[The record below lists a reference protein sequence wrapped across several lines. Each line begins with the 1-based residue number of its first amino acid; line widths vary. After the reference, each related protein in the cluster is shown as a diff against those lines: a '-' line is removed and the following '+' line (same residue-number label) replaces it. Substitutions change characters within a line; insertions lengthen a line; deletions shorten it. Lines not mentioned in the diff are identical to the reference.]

1 MNGRKNERDKMTQ
14 DTISWNELI
23 LSLVGVLGLRELA
36 PVIFSAVF
44 RRREDVES
52 TRIDNTVKLE
62 TASRE
67 QILFLK
73 DSLREAYSEMDRMQD
88 DLNAKRALINELS
101 RKLYKIELEVQL
113 MRQRHDGLGCTD
125 TACPARR
132 PAENAA
138 ETDTSR

>member
-1 MNGRKNERDKMTQ
+1 MTQ

-23 LSLVGVLGLRELA
+23 LSLVGALGLRELA
-36 PVIFSAVF
+36 PIVFSAVF

-113 MRQRHDGLGCTD
+113 MRQRHDGLDCTD
-125 TACPARR
+125 TACRARR

-138 ETDTSR
+138 ETDTNA

>member
-1 MNGRKNERDKMTQ
+1 MTQ

-23 LSLVGVLGLRELA
+23 LSLVGALGLRELA
-36 PVIFSAVF
+36 PIVFTAVF
-44 RRREDVES
+44 RRREDIES

-113 MRQRHDGLGCTD
+113 MRQRHDGLDCTD

-138 ETDTSR
+138 KTDANP